1 MHRFGFI
8 IALLGISA
16 WASAQVGGQ
25 RSFEF
30 LNIPNTARTVGMG
43 GLNVSSPYEDVNLAL
58 SNPALASDSLVGKA
72 SFNYLDYF
80 ADASVLSTVYQF
92 KLAGN
97 QTWFI
102 GINHVD
108 YGDFDSFDAT
118 GAGLGTVS
126 ASETAVSMGTSWQK
140 GNFILGTSIKFLN
153 SSLAGFNSTALVTD
167 LGGLFVHPNRSFTA
181 GLVFKNIGMILS
193 DYSDIDD
200 STLPFDVQIGA
211 TFKPKYMPFRFT
223 FTGYNLSQGD
233 IAYFDP
239 DNGPA
244 GEEEPGTF
252 DRIFRRMAIGAELLL
267 SKNINLR
274 AGYNHLVRQ
283 ELKLEDTAAGA
294 GFSFGLM
301 FRIKAFEFAYSRGV
315 YHAAG
320 GANSFTLTADTNS
333 FFRKRKL

>member
-1 MHRFGFI
+1 M
-8 IALLGISA
+8 
-16 WASAQVGGQ
+16 AQVGGQ

-30 LNIPNTARTVGMG
+30 LNIPNTARTVAMG

-80 ADASVLSTVYQF
+80 ADAIVLSTVYQF
-92 KLAGN
+92 KLTGD

-102 GINHVD
+102 GVNHVD
-108 YGDFDSFDAT
+108 YGDFESFDAT
-118 GAGLGTVS
+118 GAELGTVS
-126 ASETAVSMGTSWQK
+126 ASETALSMGSSWQE
-140 GNFILGTSIKFLN
+140 GNFTLGASVKFLS
-153 SSLAGFNSTALVTD
+153 SSLAGFNSLALVTD
-167 LGGLFVHPNRSFTA
+167 LGGLFVHPNQSFTA
-181 GLVFKNIGMILS
+181 GLVFKNIGTILS
-193 DYSDIDD
+193 DYSDVEN
-200 STLPFDVQIGA
+200 STLPFDVQLGV
-211 TFKPKYMPFRFT
+211 TFKPQYMPFRFT

-233 IAYFDP
+233 IAYFDA
-239 DNGPA
+239 DNA
-244 GEEEPGTF
+244 AADEEEPSAF
-252 DRIFRRMAIGAELLL
+252 DRVFRRMAVGVELLL
-267 SKNINLR
+267 SKNINVR

-301 FRIKAFEFAYSRGV
+301 FRIKAFEFAYSRGG

-320 GANSFTLTADTNS
+320 GSNSFTLTADTNS